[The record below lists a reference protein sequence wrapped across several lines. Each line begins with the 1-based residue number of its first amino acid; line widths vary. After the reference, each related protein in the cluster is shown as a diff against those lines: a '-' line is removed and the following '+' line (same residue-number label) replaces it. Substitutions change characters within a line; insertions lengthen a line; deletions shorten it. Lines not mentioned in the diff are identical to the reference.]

1 MTLLTK
7 GLTGRWP
14 WGKQPLGCWPSLA
27 DAIGGCSCAAKE
39 NGKRMSIAIAH
50 NLEKMW
56 LPASEILAF
65 YVILSTF
72 AKSFIDRK
80 Q

>member
-1 MTLLTK
+1 MTPLTK
-7 GLTGRWP
+7 GLAVGHGESNPCAVGRLWQMP
-14 WGKQPLGCWPSLA
+14 LA
-27 DAIGGCSCAAKE
+27 DAVAQQRKTDVHC
-39 NGKRMSIAIAH
+39 
-50 NLEKMW
+50 LEKMW

-65 YVILSTF
+65 YVVLSTF

>member
-1 MTLLTK
+1 MGKATPGLLAVF
-7 GLTGRWP
+7 GRCHWRMQLRS
-14 WGKQPLGCWPSLA
+14 K
-27 DAIGGCSCAAKE
+27 
-39 NGKRMSIAIAH
+39 GKRMSIAIAH

-65 YVILSTF
+65 YVVLSTF
-72 AKSFIDRK
+72 ANSFIDRK

>member
-1 MTLLTK
+1 
-7 GLTGRWP
+7 
-14 WGKQPLGCWPSLA
+14 LA